1 MQKAK
6 NHKMKVQTLYSLQER
21 LEIISTTTK
30 NLSLDMAKIRIMKY
44 GIESQSLMFDKEISI
59 TKSQIKTNIET
70 IIVELHN
77 IKDQVV

>member
-1 MQKAK
+1 VQKAK